1 MAKCIY
7 NPIAWAVNVFSAN
20 TKLHTAYNYW
30 LTLWVMRLERHSV
43 TKFETWPVV
52 CILAWKLLLSG
63 TLKFQVRKYAE
74 KSYLWWKVRSLEK
87 LMQHHGKPL
96 PCHQNLNWSLLVW
109 INVQLLSWSPSNPAP
124 KENPCWFLFNKYNPF
139 QAVKMFCTVYV
150 ETACTFLQSQVLI
163 QGTQS
168 WDKVFCLHISI
179 MTTLSVQ
186 K

>member
-1 MAKCIY
+1 M
-7 NPIAWAVNVFSAN
+7 FSAN
-20 TKLHTAYNYW
+20 TKLDTDSISLQLLINFVSYVARKTFSDKIWN
-30 LTLWVMRLERHSV
+30 LACSMHSCMK
-43 TKFETWPVV
+43 TVV
-52 CILAWKLLLSG
+52 KWHF
-63 TLKFQVRKYAE
+63 KFQVGKYAE
-74 KSYLWWKVRSLEK
+74 KSYLWWQVRSLER

-109 INVQLLSWSPSNPAP
+109 INVQIPWLPSNPAL

-168 WDKVFCLHISI
+168 WYKVFCLHISI